1 MVIKFRDTA
10 PEDAESIYNLVQET
24 IKAIYPKYYPTEVVD
39 FFSKLH
45 CIENIK
51 RDIEEN
57 LVFVAEIGD
66 IIAATGCLKDNH
78 ITRVFVD
85 PEFQGHGLG
94 SNMMERL
101 ENKISKDYDKA
112 VLDSSLAASC
122 FYEQRG
128 YKTVEHA
135 QFDCANNKV
144 LVYEIMEKSLSRI
157 LTPINYDGKIFVS
170 KSNTENGEVDNNT
183 VFSYHQN
190 GDIFSADYSGGE
202 IIKGFIIGT
211 VSENGEL
218 DFHYQ
223 HININR
229 EIKIGKCHSVPHI
242 TDSGKIELH
251 EEWQWLNGDK
261 TNGSSILVEK

>member
-1 MVIKFRDTA
+1 MDIQYRKVTLKET
-10 PEDAESIYNLVQET
+10 EKVYNIVQET
-24 IKAIYPKYYPTEVVD
+24 IKTIYPKYYPTEVVD
-39 FFSKLH
+39 FFCELH
-45 CIENIK
+45 CTENIK
-51 RDIEEN
+51 RDIEEGHVGV
-57 LVFVAEIGD
+57 LKVDETIVG
-66 IIAATGCLKDNH
+66 TGCYADNH
-78 ITRVFVD
+78 ITRVFVL
-85 PEFQGHGLG
+85 PQYQGQGFG
-94 SNMMERL
+94 SFIMQSL
-101 ENKISKDYDKA
+101 EDEISKNFDKV
-112 VLDSSLAASC
+112 VLDASLAASGL
-122 FYEQRG
+122 YEKRG
-128 YKTVEHA
+128 YKTMEHCRL
-135 QFDCANNKV
+135 DCANNTV

-157 LTPINYDGKIFVS
+157 MTPMNYDGKFFVS

-190 GDIFSADYSGGE
+190 GDILSADYSGGE

-242 TDSGKIELH
+242 TDGGKIELH

-261 TNGSSILVEK
+261 TEGSSILVEK